1 MSNMENLETQ
11 LSEKE
16 RQAAVYEAAM
26 RSIQLENI
34 RREARG
40 YAVLS
45 SALGYGEGALGNG
58 KFGKITHAAKLF
70 LIAFSFLAPSLLVW
84 HVLL

>member
-1 MSNMENLETQ
+1 MSNMENLKTQ

-16 RQAAVYEAAM
+16 RQAVVYEEAM
-26 RSIQLENI
+26 RSIKAEKT

-45 SALGYGEGALGNG
+45 SALGYGEGSLGTG
-58 KFGKITHAAKLF
+58 KFGKITHGAKLF
-70 LIAFSFLAPSLLVW
+70 LIGFGFLAPSLLVW